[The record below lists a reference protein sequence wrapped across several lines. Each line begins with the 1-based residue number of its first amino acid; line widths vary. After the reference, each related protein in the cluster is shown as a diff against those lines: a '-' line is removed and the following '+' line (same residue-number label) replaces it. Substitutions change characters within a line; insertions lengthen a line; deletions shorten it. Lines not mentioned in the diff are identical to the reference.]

1 MTRIER
7 DIQTVSLMIRM
18 YCRKKEGN
26 KELCNDSKILEQY
39 AQLRLESCKYGN
51 LNTSCKKC
59 TTHCYRKDMREKIR
73 EVMRFSGPRMLLY
86 QPFEAVRHMFER

>member
-1 MTRIER
+1 
-7 DIQTVSLMIRM
+7 MIRM

-39 AQLRLESCKYGN
+39 AHLRLESCKYGN
-51 LNTSCKKC
+51 HKTSCKKC
-59 TTHCYRKDMREKIR
+59 TTHCYPKDMREKIR
-73 EVMRFSGPRMLLY
+73 EVMHFSGPRMLLY